1 MRNLSDEALDL
12 TEIPEGCQPSPLH
25 CIEQA
30 IAGLRQY
37 QALTTSFDLGLMDIL
52 LEPKTAQECA
62 EKTGCRPD
70 LIGLLC
76 DGLTSLGL
84 LEKTGEHYYTTE
96 FSRRYFTRDAPFPQ
110 KNALAFQ
117 RRLAGLWLQLPDIMR
132 SGPVTYNRA
141 EMFRDEII
149 PSMADNCRCGL
160 LQQVTRSVAAIPEF
174 HMARRL
180 LDLGG
185 GHGLY
190 SIAFCMKN
198 PELEAVVFDLP
209 PVTAATREFIA
220 RYHATRVSTREGD
233 FFKDPI
239 GNGYDIIFSSSNPGG
254 KVPTLIPKIADSL
267 KTGGLFINK
276 QALDD
281 IPADPWSNLE
291 WNLWTFEGV
300 QKKPVRYTFDNS
312 VPLAEYNRRLE
323 DHGFEIREI
332 VPVDSISAMTIAQK
346 TS

>member
-1 MRNLSDEALDL
+1 VRNLSDEALDL
-12 TEIPEGCQPSPLH
+12 TEIPGGCQPSPLH
-25 CIEQA
+25 SIEQA

-37 QALTTSFDLGLMDIL
+37 QALTTSFDLELLDIL
-52 LEPKTAQECA
+52 HKPMTARECA
-62 EKTGCRPD
+62 ESTGCRPD
-70 LIGLLC
+70 LISLLC
-76 DGLTSLGL
+76 AGLTSLGF
-84 LEKTGEHYYTTE
+84 LEKTGDQYCTTE

-110 KNALAFQ
+110 ENAIAFQ
-117 RRLAGLWLQLPDIMR
+117 RRLAGLWLQLPDILK

-141 EMFRDEII
+141 EMFRDAII

-160 LQQVTRSVAAIPEF
+160 LQQVTRAVAAIPEF
-174 HMARRL
+174 RMARRL

-209 PVTAATREFIA
+209 PVTSATRDFIA
-220 RYHATRVSTREGD
+220 RYHATRVSTLEGD

-239 GNGYDIIFSSSNPGG
+239 GYGYDIIFSSSNPGG
-254 KVPTLIPKIADSL
+254 KVPSLIPKIADSL
-267 KTGGLFINK
+267 NEGGLFINK
-276 QALDD
+276 QVLDD
-281 IPADPWSNLE
+281 IPADPWSDLE

-332 VPVDSISAMTIAQK
+332 VVVDSVSSMTIAQK